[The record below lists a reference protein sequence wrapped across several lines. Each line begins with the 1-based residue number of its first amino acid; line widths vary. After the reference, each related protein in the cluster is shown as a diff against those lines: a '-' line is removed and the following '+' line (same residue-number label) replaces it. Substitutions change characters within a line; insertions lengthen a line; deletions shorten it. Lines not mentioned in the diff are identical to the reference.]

1 MNDDDPNDPAPLPPE
16 APTAEPDPVPA
27 APPTPLDPAPPRL
40 ANPFNPG
47 EEVVPAVATEP
58 TTFEQAKKLWL
69 GGEHGR
75 ARALFERLDLTG
87 EQRAE
92 LPTLPGW
99 NDQ

>member
-1 MNDDDPNDPAPLPPE
+1 MNDDDPNDPNNPLPLE
-16 APTAEPDPVPA
+16 APTPEPAPA
-27 APPTPLDPAPPRL
+27 APPAPPEPAPPRL

-75 ARALFERLDLTG
+75 ARALFEHLDLTG